1 MDESNNAFLTVSENL
16 SGREKRSQ
24 NLSTKLTEAEAKSIE
39 EAALKAGK
47 SPSEWARE
55 VLLRCVEGSVTDSI
69 QVHIFTELVAIELAI
84 MNGLEP
90 LLRGEKLTREQTV
103 QIFRQVQAT
112 KATRAQE
119 ILAKRAHAKEK

>member
-1 MDESNNAFLTVSENL
+1 MSESQNALLVAPDSL
-16 SGREKRSQ
+16 PSREKRNQ

-55 VLLRCVEGSVTDSI
+55 MLLKSVQGSTPDSI
-69 QVHIFTELVAIELAI
+69 QAHIFTELVAIELAI

-103 QIFRQVQAT
+103 QLFRQVQAT
-112 KATRAQE
+112 KAARAQE
-119 ILAKRAHAKEK
+119 ILVKRTEGKEK

>member
-1 MDESNNAFLTVSENL
+1 MDESNNALLTAAENL

-39 EAALKAGK
+39 DAALKAGK

-55 VLLRCVEGSVTDSI
+55 VLLRDVQRNESDSI
-69 QVHIFTELVAIELAI
+69 QVHIFTELVAIELAL

-112 KATRAQE
+112 KAARAQE
-119 ILAKRAHAKEK
+119 ILVKRAHAKGQ